1 MKRLLG
7 VTLLVVLLGLAVS
20 PARAQNRF
28 RAVSGGFGTAVHA
41 VLWVGY
47 EKKIFQKYGLDLEY
61 LAIEN
66 GTVSMQTLLA
76 NETQAAFTTGALAVT
91 ANLQGGDSTIIAG
104 GMNFIPN
111 KLVTRPEI
119 KRPEDLKGKRIAIS
133 RYGSASDYAT
143 QLALEKLNVN
153 PKDVTIN
160 QVGGNSTRFSAIV
173 GGTIHATLLA
183 EPLTTIALRDHKMNS
198 LIDLAESGVPFPQN
212 AFLVR
217 RSYLEANRAR
227 VVNFMKGVIE
237 CYFIL
242 KNDKPLAIQMIKKYT
257 RVNDED
263 AAIGYDYYLAKYGDG
278 VMVMPDRKGIE
289 FILAQVAKENPKA
302 KGQTPESLRL
312 LESSV
317 LDEIRKSGFIEKFK
331 K

>member
-1 MKRLLG
+1 MKILLW
-7 VTLLVVLLGLAVS
+7 LLVLLSWSSEA
-20 PARAQNRF
+20 PAQNRF

-47 EKKIFQKYGLDLEY
+47 EKKIFQKYGLDFEY

-133 RYGSASDYAT
+133 RFGSASDYAT

-183 EPLTTIALRDHKMNS
+183 EPLTTIALRDHKMNA

-217 RSYLEANRAR
+217 RGYLESNRAR
-227 VVNFMKGVIE
+227 LVNFMKGVIE
-237 CYFIL
+237 GYFIL
-242 KNDKPLAIQMIKKYT
+242 KHDKPLAIQMIKKYT

-278 VMVMPDRKGIE
+278 VMTMPDRKGIE

-302 KGQTPESLRL
+302 KGQSAESLRL
-312 LESSV
+312 LDSSV
-317 LDEIRKSGFIEKFK
+317 LDEIRKSGFMDKFK